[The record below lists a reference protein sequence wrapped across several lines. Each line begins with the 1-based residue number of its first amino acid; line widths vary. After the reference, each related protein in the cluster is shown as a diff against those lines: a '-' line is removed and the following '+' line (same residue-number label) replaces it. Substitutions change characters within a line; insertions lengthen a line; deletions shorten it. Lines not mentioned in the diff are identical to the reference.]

1 MGVTR
6 GRRQIRGYLVNLNIR
21 KSSGIG
27 RAFTMIELLLVLAI
41 LASMAM
47 LTIPMARDHD
57 STSVEAAA
65 SILRSDLERA
75 QSMAMAYP
83 DRRIGLRIDD
93 DGRGWSLVD
102 AREPTTP
109 LLDEF
114 SGQPVKIRLGKGRG
128 QVAPNVEV
136 EADLND
142 SLLVFD
148 SLGGLENP
156 GPPVI
161 LQLNRAEKTASVR
174 VSSSTGWISIVR

>member
-1 MGVTR
+1 MGILR
-6 GRRQIRGYLVNLNIR
+6 GGRQIRRCVVNRLNRTSKGIR
-21 KSSGIG
+21 E
-27 RAFTMIELLLVLAI
+27 AFTMIELMLVLAI
-41 LASMAM
+41 LATMAM
-47 LTIPMARDHD
+47 LTIPMTRDHD
-57 STSVEAAA
+57 STSVQAAA

-83 DRRIGLRIDD
+83 DRRIGLRFDD

-102 AREPTTP
+102 AQAPSTP

-114 SGQPVKIRLGKGRG
+114 SGQPVTIRLGKGRG
-128 QVAPNVEV
+128 HVAPDVEIQ
-136 EADLND
+136 ASLND
-142 SLLVFD
+142 SLIVFD

-161 LQLNRAEKTASVR
+161 LQLNRAEQTASVH